1 MPKRVALK
9 DSFMVDTSDLSNLA
23 RAVNADFSDEQ
34 VDVSGFSATG
44 VNEYLPGPR
53 TQTVTVTFYGSYGAS
68 EVHAVLYPLYKNR
81 STTVIKWRTDQTTPV
96 SATNPELRG
105 NAKLFSYGPGA
116 TRGDV
121 DTFDVTFTAFDAA
134 GLDWFTT

>member
-9 DSFMVDTSDLSNLA
+9 DSFMVDTSDLSNLC
-23 RAVNADFSDEQ
+23 RAVSADFSDEQ

-53 TQTVTVTFYGSYGAS
+53 TQTVTVTFYGAYGVG
-68 EVHAVLYPLYKNR
+68 ETHAVLYPLYKNR
-81 STTVIKWRTDQTTPV
+81 TTTVIKWRADQTAVV

-105 NAKLFSYGPGA
+105 NAKLFSYAPGS
-116 TRGDV
+116 TRGDT
-121 DTFDVTFTAFDAA
+121 DTYDVTFTAIDSA
-134 GLDWFTT
+134 GFDWFIT

>member
-9 DSFMVDTSDLSNLA
+9 DSFLVDTSDLSNFA

-53 TQTVTVTFYGSYGAS
+53 TQTVTVTFYGAYGTG
-68 EVHAVLYPLYKNR
+68 ETHAVLYPLYKNR
-81 STTVIKWRTDQTTPV
+81 TTTVIKWRADQTQPV

-116 TRGDV
+116 TRGDT
-121 DTFDVTFTAFDAA
+121 DTYDVTFTAFDAA
-134 GLDWFTT
+134 GFDWFTT

>member
-9 DSFMVDTSDLSNLA
+9 DSFMVDTTDLSNFA
-23 RAVNADFSDEQ
+23 RAVVTSFEDDQ

-44 VNEYLPGPR
+44 VNEYLSGPR
-53 TQTVTVTFYGSYGAS
+53 TQTVTVTFFGSYGTG

-81 STTVIKWRTDQTTPV
+81 TTTVIKWRTDQTAV
-96 SATNPELRG
+96 VGVTNPELRG
-105 NAKLFSYGPGA
+105 NAKLFSYSPGS

-121 DTFDVTFTAFDAA
+121 DTFDVIFHAFDAA
-134 GLDWFTT
+134 GFDWFTT